1 MEAAQK
7 ARTTEQRREAQLR
20 SLDALDL
27 EKTDSEMEL
36 TTDNDETRQ
45 MNPANNRGDGT
56 ARRLG
61 EQPGTQGLS
70 AAEEKHA
77 SAPDSSDEDENEDR
91 VGWTQF
97 ISRRRKQAERK
108 KETAPKPV
116 HEKYP
121 PRPKGTPRF
130 LRNTKNEFRIVYRVQ
145 GGIDL
150 AKLPRWM
157 VYDAV
162 RTAAAGP
169 ASRNEP
175 DKAPK
180 ILLQPAQNLVTLSTP
195 SLAVAT
201 EASSATTLT
210 VDGKTYPLKA
220 YIASPENTVK
230 VVIHGIK
237 KNTSPEELFANTRVG
252 PNFELVYGRM
262 LGSSETALLTFQ
274 GQRAPRQV
282 IYQHGIY
289 ECRKYTPL
297 RQICSKCHELGHRA
311 DICPRPDVNLC
322 KVCGQSNSEKH
333 QCTVSC
339 RNCGGAHVA
348 TAKFCPAR
356 RRQPPATPPR
366 RAWQA
371 RQSKTTPPLSGK
383 DFPSLPGTHQPR
395 SLSRRRRSRS
405 RGRSTSR
412 EESRSRSRD
421 LRGPQPQTRDPRPES
436 PAREQPAATQKVSW
450 NKPLANSQPS
460 KPNESKE
467 ILQIAQTG
475 IEPIKA
481 EIREIKDRLASLENC
496 IGLLMRKIDALGNK
510 KIEAMSTLPRQQPAE
525 QTETEAS
532 EADGEETEESL
543 RRKNRQLKR
552 DVRRLFRALEETQNG
567 QIGRDINDCKR
578 IKHADGHPKP
588 SSTDIMGSTAWPL
601 AQ

>member
-45 MNPANNRGDGT
+45 MNPANHRGD
-56 ARRLG
+56 
-61 EQPGTQGLS
+61 
-70 AAEEKHA
+70 
-77 SAPDSSDEDENEDR
+77 
-91 VGWTQF
+91 
-97 ISRRRKQAERK
+97 
-108 KETAPKPV
+108 
-116 HEKYP
+116 
-121 PRPKGTPRF
+121 
-130 LRNTKNEFRIVYRVQ
+130 
-145 GGIDL
+145 
-150 AKLPRWM
+150 
-157 VYDAV
+157 V

-175 DKAPK
+175 VKAPK

-322 KVCGQSNSEKH
+322 KVCGQSSPRPPHHDERGKQGKAKKPRHSLARTFHLCQGHINPAH
-333 QCTVSC
+333 LA
-339 RNCGGAHVA
+339 GGADPAAEEGAPVGKRVA
-348 TAKFCPAR
+348 ADQETSEGRSPRHATPDPKAR
-356 RRQPPATPPR
+356 QGNNPRPRKRCNFQGVLSQLPRQVPFPTVRKARIHQPSRPGPPR
-366 RAWQA
+366 R
-371 RQSKTTPPLSGK
+371 RRKVPLEQCTLHHPDMTGWMLVRR
-383 DFPSLPGTHQPR
+383 DLPEHRGLR
-395 SLSRRRRSRS
+395 SLHRV
-405 RGRSTSR
+405 
-412 EESRSRSRD
+412 
-421 LRGPQPQTRDPRPES
+421 LH
-436 PAREQPAATQKVSW
+436 
-450 NKPLANSQPS
+450 PL
-460 KPNESKE
+460 
-467 ILQIAQTG
+467 
-475 IEPIKA
+475 
-481 EIREIKDRLASLENC
+481 
-496 IGLLMRKIDALGNK
+496 
-510 KIEAMSTLPRQQPAE
+510 
-525 QTETEAS
+525 
-532 EADGEETEESL
+532 
-543 RRKNRQLKR
+543 
-552 DVRRLFRALEETQNG
+552 LFRPSHREVGDLIRYLCPCWISETGGAVEVTGLQG
-567 QIGRDINDCKR
+567 G
-578 IKHADGHPKP
+578 APFG
-588 SSTDIMGSTAWPL
+588 SS
-601 AQ
+601 